1 LLRSARRCN
10 LDSLAAFK
18 TERSFMPKTWQL
30 QEAKNK
36 FSEVVE
42 KALSEGPQIITRR
55 GVRAVALI
63 ALKDLERL
71 RRPKT
76 SLVEFLERSP
86 LKGVKLELKRDKD
99 RGRAVDLG
107 LSD

>member
-1 LLRSARRCN
+1 MMRN
-10 LDSLAAFK
+10 
-18 TERSFMPKTWQL
+18 WQL

-55 GVRAVALI
+55 GVRTVALI
-63 ALKDLERL
+63 ALRDLERL
-71 RRPKT
+71 RKPKT

-86 LKGVKLELKRDKD
+86 LKGLKLDLKRDKD
-99 RGRAVDLG
+99 TGRTVDLG
-107 LSD
+107 LPD